1 MLFYCSNRKVTKAH
15 VGSNE
20 WAVAVPHE
28 CAEHDGSGWPVGD
41 MGFRTPEKVKEVVS
55 GAYRAS

>member
-1 MLFYCSNRKVTKAH
+1 MLFYCSNRKVTKAQ

-41 MGFRTPEKVKEVVS
+41 MEFRTLEKQ
-55 GAYRAS
+55 